1 MANAIY
7 PLWKQALMRELDADK
22 SLDQG
27 QDDPPNGVYAS
38 LVDIQAGSGYV
49 YSDAHQFYTSLTA
62 VNPAA
67 PALIGHPTVNGRVF
81 GGDTIV
87 YTNVSSVSGSKIGAV
102 VLARQNDGA
111 SSTWR
116 LVLYEDTGIVGL
128 PMIPSGGNIIVTW
141 NSQGI
146 FGL

>member
-7 PLWKQALMRELDADK
+7 PLWKQALMREIDTHK

-27 QDDPPNGVYAS
+27 GIDPVQGVYAS
-38 LVDIQAGSGYV
+38 LVDIDNAYV
-49 YSDAHQFYTSLTA
+49 YSDADQFYSRISSPIGVPSLLTT
-62 VNPAA
+62 
-67 PALIGHPTVNGRVF
+67 PTVAGRIF
-81 GGDTIV
+81 SADTVV
-87 YTNVSSVSGSKIGAV
+87 YTNVTGHKIGAL
-102 VLARQNDGA
+102 VLYRQNAGA

-128 PMIPSGGNIIVTW
+128 PMIPSGGNIIVSW
-141 NSQGI
+141 NVQGI